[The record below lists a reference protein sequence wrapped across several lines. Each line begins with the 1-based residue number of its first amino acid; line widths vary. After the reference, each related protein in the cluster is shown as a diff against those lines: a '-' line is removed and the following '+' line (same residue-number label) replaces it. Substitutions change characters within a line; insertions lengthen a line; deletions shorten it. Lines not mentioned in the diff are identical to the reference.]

1 VSDPSLYALLG
12 ALLLASAF
20 FSSSETA
27 LFSLSPSERRRAGPA
42 VARLLEDPRGLLVT
56 ILLANLVI
64 NLLFFAFAARL
75 GAGGTTGEELA
86 AGALALFAIVL
97 LGEVL
102 PKSLALRA
110 RTRIARLGA
119 APLTVLVPL
128 VGPLRRAADG
138 VLELVYRALGDAG
151 RSERGITAEEL
162 GRALEHSARQG
173 LLLDSEADL
182 LAGLAEL
189 EDIRVREIMLP
200 RVDAVFLDLED
211 DDHAEAVE
219 RAVARKD
226 AWVIV
231 IEGDADHVV
240 GRVRLRTL
248 LTQPE
253 VDPRGLLEPV
263 LFVPEVASAM
273 ALLKLLQERHLA
285 QAVVVDEWGGTAGLV
300 SIEDVFEEIVGELRI
315 EGEVEEE
322 LVRPVDGGR
331 FLVSGNLP
339 IRDWNELFGHRVVP
353 NEFETVGGFVVA
365 LFGRIPRVGD
375 RVSAGGL
382 DFEVRALVRRRV
394 TSLAIIVAAR
404 APAAALAPGRGAAEE
419 PASVGPGG
427 AGPGGGAPGP
437 SAADTEDR
445 P

>member
-1 VSDPSLYALLG
+1 MSEPSLYTLLVG
-12 ALLLASAF
+12 LLLASAF

-27 LFSLSPSERRRAGPA
+27 FFSLSPSERRRAGPA

-56 ILLANLVI
+56 ILLGNLVI

-75 GAGGTTGEELA
+75 GAGGTAGEELA

-102 PKSLALRA
+102 PKSMALRA
-110 RTRIARLGA
+110 RTEIARLGA
-119 APLTVLVPL
+119 GPFTLLVPL
-128 VGPLRRAADG
+128 FGPLRRAADG
-138 VLELVYRALGDAG
+138 VLELVYRALGEAG
-151 RSERGITAEEL
+151 HSERGITAEEL

-231 IEGDADHVV
+231 IQGDADHVV

-253 VDPRGLLEPV
+253 ADPRELLEPV

-300 SIEDVFEEIVGELRI
+300 SIEDVFEELVGELRV

-322 LVRPVDGGR
+322 LVRPVGGGR

-394 TSLAIIVAAR
+394 TSLEISVAAR
-404 APAAALAPGRGAAEE
+404 APAAALSSGRGGSE
-419 PASVGPGG
+419 GPGTPPET
-427 AGPGGGAPGP
+427 PGGG
-437 SAADTEDR
+437 SAGAAGGAEDR